1 MMNSLKSNKVAG
13 ILTGLFGIAV
23 AGFGA
28 FGLAMVALQRM
39 MMASAPPAPPHF
51 EAMMRAVHETW
62 ITYLPFMIAGG
73 VIFGVAGFYIYRGSS
88 VARRIAQITA
98 VLGIIWIFAYSI
110 AAHRVIQTMTEL
122 PFAQGS
128 AFQWAITIVNLILF
142 LAFPVALLF
151 VLSSPKDDPPA

>member
-23 AGFGA
+23 AGFGT

-51 EAMMRAVHETW
+51 AAMMRAIQDTW

-73 VIFGVAGFYIYRGSS
+73 VIFGIAGFFIYRGSS
-88 VARRIAQITA
+88 FARRIAQTTA

-110 AAHRVIQTMTEL
+110 AAHR
-122 PFAQGS
+122 
-128 AFQWAITIVNLILF
+128 LF
-142 LAFPVALLF
+142 KL
-151 VLSSPKDDPPA
+151 